1 MYAILIEL
9 DSCKLSSDTI
19 EKYMVKIENFLWSN
33 YTFTR
38 ENNGLFIGC
47 EHINAVDCVMITQR
61 LNGEFG
67 WFPDNIKEMHL
78 LRIDEMSDL
87 LPAIKNYYE

>member
-9 DSCKLSSDTI
+9 DSCNLNSDTI
-19 EKYMVKIENFLWSN
+19 EKYLVQIENFLWSN
-33 YTFTR
+33 YTIRR
-38 ENNGLFIGC
+38 ENNGLFICC

-61 LNGEFG
+61 LNAVFG

-78 LRIDEMSDL
+78 LRISEMSDL
-87 LPAIKNYYE
+87 LPAIRNYCE